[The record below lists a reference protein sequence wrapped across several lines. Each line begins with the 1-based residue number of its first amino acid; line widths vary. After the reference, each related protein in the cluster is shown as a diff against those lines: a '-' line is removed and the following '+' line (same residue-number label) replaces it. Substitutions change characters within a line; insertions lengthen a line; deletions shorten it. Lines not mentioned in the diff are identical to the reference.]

1 MTTKPLKV
9 GIICFWDRHATPY
22 LEKYERVLEEMDIEY
37 VVLFWQRTIVDRKV
51 VKVNEKTI
59 DIYSPNKSG
68 LIGKITSFLRWR
80 KIMISC
86 LNLESYDRIIVLST
100 YPAVLLSNYLRKKFT
115 NKYIFDIRDY
125 SMESFY
131 FFKKLVMKIIRDSS
145 FTTISSEGYLKWLD
159 PSEKIILNHNLTF
172 SSNHI
177 VKQTFFE
184 KKVLNFAFVGN
195 VRLDNQTRALLLSL
209 KNSLRY
215 RMSFIGRILPSSDI
229 KVFCDR
235 EKVRNISFGNAFTTD
250 EKPSIYSEID
260 LINAVYAN
268 KAKNIGF
275 GDSTPIPNRLYD
287 ALIFKCPIVASE
299 GTYLAEL
306 IDEYKIGFS
315 LNGFDPNAECYF
327 DHYIQ
332 NFNPQVFL
340 SGCEKLLSKVMHE
353 EGIFQDKL
361 KSTLMHWKGDFV

>member
-22 LEKYERVLEEMDIEY
+22 LEKYEQVLDEMNINY
-37 VVLFWQRTIVDRKV
+37 VVIFWQRTKVDRKV
-51 VKVNEKTI
+51 VKVNARTI
-59 DIYSPNKSG
+59 DIYCPNKDG
-68 LIGKITSFLRWR
+68 LIGKVTSFLRWR
-80 KIMISC
+80 KMMISC
-86 LNLESYDRIIVLST
+86 LKLERYDRIIVLST
-100 YPAVLLSNYLRKKFT
+100 YPAVLLSSYLLKKFN

-125 SMESFY
+125 SMESFH
-131 FFKKLVMKIIRDSS
+131 FFKKYVMKIIRHSS

-159 PSEKIILNHNLTF
+159 PSEKIILNHNLTY
-172 SSNHI
+172 SGNI
-177 VKQTFFE
+177 NKQTFFD
-184 KKVLNFAFVGN
+184 KKILNFAFVGN

-209 KNSLRY
+209 KKSLRY

-229 KVFCDR
+229 KAFCDQ
-235 EKVRNISFGNAFTTD
+235 EKVRNISFGSAFTTE
-250 EKPSIYSEID
+250 EKPVIYGEID

-268 KAKNIGF
+268 KAANIGF

-287 ALIFKCPIVASE
+287 AIIFKCPIVASE

-306 IDEYKIGFS
+306 INEYKIGFS

-332 NFNPQVFL
+332 NFNKQEFL
-340 SGCEKLLSKVMHE
+340 AGCEKLLSKVLHE

-361 KSTLMHWKGDFV
+361 RNTLMYWKGDLV